1 MSNIRKK
8 DDPNRYYKLRAI
20 FEFLGAFSIFKQ
32 PYIYISL
39 VVAILFTYIGLGTDS
54 TFIQTLMISDIT
66 LFGFTVTAFSI
77 LISLNDHTV
86 DYLKNILRVPAYIF
100 AIGQFTWTEI
110 LLFTG
115 FVSGGLNY
123 ALISDSF
130 SSFQFTLRGAV
141 VSIPLATMIS
151 YPFYFFSIYGIM
163 NTFISLSGVLRL
175 IAVTRGR
182 ADDDLK
188 SAWDE
193 GIKRIKEGKVKKED

>member
-1 MSNIRKK
+1 MSKIGKK
-8 DDPNRYYKLRAI
+8 DDPNRYYELRTI

-32 PYIYISL
+32 PYIYVSL
-39 VVAILFTYIGLGTDS
+39 VAAILFTDIGLGTDS

-66 LFGFTVTAFSI
+66 LFGFTITAFSI

-86 DYLKNILRVPAYIF
+86 DYLKNLLKVPAYIF

-110 LLFTG
+110 LLFAG
-115 FVSGGLNY
+115 FVSGGLSY

-130 SSFQFTLRGAV
+130 SSFQFTMRGAV
-141 VSIPLATMIS
+141 VSIPLATIIA
-151 YPFYFFSIYGIM
+151 YPFYFFSTYGIM

-182 ADDDLK
+182 ADDELK
-188 SAWDE
+188 SAWEE